1 MLQIVSNAN
10 YLLDPVQLRL
20 RGVGGIELVADR
32 YGPSDG
38 PLVLF
43 LHGGGQTRHSWK
55 QTGAQLG
62 AAGLRAVVLDAR
74 GHGDSQWALDR
85 DYRYQT
91 MVGDVL
97 AVIEQLG
104 GGPAVLVGASM
115 GGITGLLATAAPGG
129 EAISALV
136 LVDIVTRPEP
146 AGVNRVLTFLSK
158 NPDGFATLDEAADA
172 VAEYMPHRPRPK
184 SSAGLLRN
192 LRQRDGRW
200 YWHWDPGIL
209 GDKGQD
215 PDEMAADLEGVARA
229 LRIPVLL
236 VRGMQSDVVSE
247 EGAAEFQELV
257 PHAEIAEIGNAAHTA
272 AGDDNDAFTEAVTV
286 FICAAYGVAGFGP

>member
-10 YLLDPVQLRL
+10 NLLDPVRLRL
-20 RGVGGIELVADR
+20 RGAGGIELVADR
-32 YGPSDG
+32 YGPEDG
-38 PLVLF
+38 PTVLF

-55 QTGAQLG
+55 RTGAQLG
-62 AAGLRAVVLDAR
+62 AAGIRAVTLDAR

-85 DYRYQT
+85 DYRYEA

-97 AVIEQLG
+97 AVLEQLG

-115 GGITGLLATAAPGG
+115 GGITGLLTTAAPGG
-129 EAISALV
+129 DAISALV

-146 AGVNRVLTFLSK
+146 EGVNRVVTFLSK
-158 NPDGFATLDEAADA
+158 NPEGFATVEEAADA

-192 LRQRDGRW
+192 LRKRDGRW

-209 GDKGQD
+209 GDKGVD
-215 PDEMAADLEGVARA
+215 PDEMAHNLESVARA
-229 LRIPVLL
+229 LTIPVLL
-236 VRGMQSDVVSE
+236 VRGLKSDVVSA
-247 EGAAEFQELV
+247 EGAAEFRTLV

-272 AGDDNDAFTEAVTV
+272 AGDDNDAFTEAVAKFV
-286 FICAAYGVAGFGP
+286 LRA

>member
-10 YLLDPVQLRL
+10 NLLDPVRLRL
-20 RGVGGIELVADR
+20 RGAGGIELVADR
-32 YGPSDG
+32 YGPADG
-38 PLVLF
+38 PTVLF

-62 AAGLRAVVLDAR
+62 AAGIRAVTLDAR

-85 DYRYQT
+85 DYRYEA

-97 AVIEQLG
+97 AVLEQLG
-104 GGPAVLVGASM
+104 GGPVVLVGASM

-129 EAISALV
+129 DAISALV

-146 AGVNRVLTFLSK
+146 EGVDRVVTFLNK
-158 NPDGFATLDEAADA
+158 NPEGFATVEEAADA

-209 GDKGQD
+209 GDKGHD
-215 PDEMAADLEGVARA
+215 PDEMARNLEGVARA
-229 LRIPVLL
+229 LTIPVLL
-236 VRGMQSDVVSE
+236 IRGMKSDVVSA
-247 EGAAEFQELV
+247 EGAAEFQTLV

-272 AGDDNDAFTEAVTV
+272 AGDDNDAFTEAVTKFV
-286 FICAAYGVAGFGP
+286 LRARRS

>member
-10 YLLDPVQLRL
+10 NLLDPVRLRL
-20 RGVGGIELVADR
+20 RGAGGIELVADR
-32 YGPSDG
+32 YGPADG
-38 PLVLF
+38 PTVLF

-62 AAGLRAVVLDAR
+62 AAGIRAVTLDAR

-85 DYRYQT
+85 DYRYEA

-97 AVIEQLG
+97 AVLEQLG
-104 GGPAVLVGASM
+104 GGPVVLVGASM

-129 EAISALV
+129 DAISALV

-146 AGVNRVLTFLSK
+146 EGVDRVVTFLNK
-158 NPDGFATLDEAADA
+158 NPEGFATVEEAADA

-215 PDEMAADLEGVARA
+215 PDEMARNLEGVARA
-229 LRIPVLL
+229 LTIPVLL
-236 VRGMQSDVVSE
+236 IRGMKSDVVSA
-247 EGAAEFQELV
+247 EGAAEFQALV

-272 AGDDNDAFTEAVTV
+272 AGDDNDAFTEAVTKFV
-286 FICAAYGVAGFGP
+286 LRARRS